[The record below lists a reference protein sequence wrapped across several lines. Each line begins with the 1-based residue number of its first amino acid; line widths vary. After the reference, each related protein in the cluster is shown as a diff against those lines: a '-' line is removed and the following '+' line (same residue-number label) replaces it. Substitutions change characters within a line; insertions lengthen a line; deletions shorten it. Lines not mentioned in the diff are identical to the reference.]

1 MRATDRAYRL
11 GYIGVSILLIIAF
24 IRNWGW

>member
-11 GYIGVSILLIIAF
+11 GYIGVAILWIVVIIE
-24 IRNWGW
+24 NWGW

>member
-11 GYIGVSILLIIAF
+11 GYIGVSILIAIGF
-24 IRNWGW
+24 IMNWGW

>member
-11 GYIGVSILLIIAF
+11 GYIGVSILIVIGF
-24 IRNWGW
+24 ISNWEW